1 MRPSGPS
8 PAAPI
13 AARSAF
19 RALVGRHV
27 GVVRRVVEAVR
38 AESDPATSKL
48 ALPVFA
54 FAAELC
60 DARALGRGACLPN
73 AAGGG
78 WTREEALLRCL
89 GEAAERYAAS
99 TPARIARV
107 VGPAPSG
114 SVLPREVAPFSD
126 EQRARPDFPFAQ
138 EGPCTWVEGIDLATG
153 RPRAAPAFAVYIP
166 YEPAAGEAVF
176 GPSLSTGLAAGP
188 TVESALDSALLEAIE
203 RDSLVRWWF
212 AGEPAPTLDVPGAHA
227 VDLTGPVGVPVA
239 GVLVERDV
247 VSVGTAAARTLEE
260 ALGKAHL
267 EAELGQIYVRALVRR
282 SAPRERMESFED
294 HARYYTDH
302 PERRGVLDLFKTGPR
317 RTSPMRRADLRESLL
332 AAGCAPWW
340 KDLTPS
346 DLASAGFHVVKA
358 IVPGLAPLH
367 AIEDWPFLGAPGLI
381 VRNRSPHPIP

>member
-8 PAAPI
+8 PAAPT

-38 AESDPATSKL
+38 AESDPAM
-48 ALPVFA
+48 FA

-99 TPARIARV
+99 MPAVLARA
-107 VGPAPSG
+107 VGLPLAG
-114 SVLPREVAPFSD
+114 AVLPRDVAPFSD

-138 EGPCTWVEGIDLATG
+138 EGPCAWVEGIDLATG

-166 YEPAAGEAVF
+166 YEPSVGEAVF

-188 TVESALDSALLEAIE
+188 TVEAALDSALLEAIE
-203 RDSLVRWWF
+203 RDSFTRWWF
-212 AGEPAPTLDVPGAHA
+212 AGEPAPTVDLPAAHA
-227 VDLTGPVGVPVA
+227 VDLTGSLGVPVA
-239 GVLVERDV
+239 AVLVERDV
-247 VSVGTAAARTLEE
+247 VSVGTAAARTFEE
-260 ALGKAHL
+260 ALAKAHL

-282 SAPRERMESFED
+282 SPLRERMESFED

-302 PERRGVLDLFKTGPR
+302 PERRGVLDLFRTGPR
-317 RTSPMRRADLRESLL
+317 RTPPPRRSDPRAALL
-332 AAGCAPWW
+332 AARYAPWW

-367 AIEDWPFLGAPGLI
+367 AIEDWPFLGVPGLV

>member
-8 PAAPI
+8 PAAPT

-38 AESDPATSKL
+38 AESDPRI
-48 ALPVFA
+48 FA

-60 DARALGRGACLPN
+60 DAAALGRGDCLPS

-78 WTREEALLRCL
+78 WSREEALLRCL

-99 TPARIARV
+99 TPAGLTRIVRPP
-107 VGPAPSG
+107 PAG
-114 SVLPREVAPFSD
+114 AVMPRDVAPFSH
-126 EQRARPDFPFAQ
+126 EQRARPDFPFAS
-138 EGPCTWVEGIDLATG
+138 EGACVWVDGVDLATG

-166 YEPAAGEAVF
+166 YEPAPGEAVF

-188 TVESALDSALLEAIE
+188 TVDAALDSALLEAIE
-203 RDSLVRWWF
+203 RDAFTRWWF
-212 AGEPAPTLDVPGAHA
+212 AGEPAPTVELAGARA
-227 VDLTGPVGVPVA
+227 VDLTGRPGVPVA
-239 GVLVERDV
+239 AVLVERDV
-247 VSVGTAAARTLEE
+247 VSVGTAASRTFDE
-260 ALGKAHL
+260 ALGKARI

-282 SAPRERMESFED
+282 SPPRERLESFED

-302 PERRGVLDLFKTGPR
+302 ADQRGVLDLFKAGSR
-317 RTSPMRRADLRESLL
+317 RLPSAVRADPREALV
-332 AAGCAPWW
+332 AAGYAPWW

-346 DLASAGFHVVKA
+346 DLERAGFHVVRA

-367 AIEDWPFLGAPGLI
+367 AMEDWPFLGASGLV